1 MDFKKI
7 LNTITSEKGEELL
20 NGLKEKGDGLKEKSG
35 GLKDLLQEKLQEKL
49 AGNKGEQPVDQQAE
63 AQPSGLEAMLQG
75 KLKDLAEKAKNGLES
90 KIKK

>member
-7 LNTITSEKGEELL
+7 LNTITSEKGEEIL

-49 AGNKGEQPVDQQAE
+49 AGNKDEQPADQQADV
-63 AQPSGLEAMLQG
+63 QPSGLEAMLQG
-75 KLKDLAEKAKNGLES
+75 KLKDFAEKAKNEIES